1 MAPRNNS
8 VKKITA
14 ALPTWLNDEP
24 YNLVSIS
31 YMEPTWLNDEPY
43 NLVSISYMEPTPQE
57 M

>member
-1 MAPRNNS
+1 MQSMAPRNNS

-43 NLVSISYMEPTPQE
+43 NLVSISYMVE
-57 M
+57 